1 MKQIKLT
8 FLLTM
13 LMCIAGV
20 KVFAHDI
27 EVKNNDGLTIYYNW
41 MNNKTELSVSYRGY
55 HYGEYY
61 NEYSGNVVIP
71 KSVEYENKTYSVTSI
86 GSYAF
91 YNCTGLTSV
100 TIPNSVTSIGFGAF
114 YNCNNLTSVNISDLE
129 AWCRI
134 SFDSNP
140 LSYAHHLFLN
150 GKEVKELIIPN
161 SVTSIG
167 SGAFGG
173 CTGLTSVYIPNSVT
187 SIGDRAFAGC
197 NNLTSV
203 YIPNSVTSIGSS
215 AFFRCAGLTSVTI
228 PNSVTSIGES
238 AFGGCSG
245 LTSVTIPNSVTSI
258 GCYAFSGCTGLTSV
272 TIPNSVTLIDEHAFE
287 GCTGLTSVYIPNSV
301 TSIGRWAFYD
311 CTGLTSVYIPN
322 SVTSIGNS
330 AFSGCTSLTSLY
342 VNSTK
347 PPILYNSFGNIHYT
361 RTDLYV
367 PVGSKDA
374 YLKASGWKN
383 FIFISEFDPT
393 VIWTINNGDII
404 EKYRY
409 SLNGQQIIEP
419 KKGVNIIK
427 MSDGSTKKVLA
438 K

>member
-1 MKQIKLT
+1 MMKQIKLT

-203 YIPNSVTSIGSS
+203 YIPNSVTSIGNS
-215 AFFRCAGLTSVTI
+215 AFSGCKSLTSVTI
-228 PNSVTSIGES
+228 PNSVKSIGDET
-238 AFGGCSG
+238 FCMCTG
-245 LTSVTIPNSVTSI
+245 LTSLIIGSSVTSI
-258 GCYAFSGCTGLTSV
+258 GYLAFAGC
-272 TIPNSVTLIDEHAFE
+272 N
-287 GCTGLTSVYIPNSV
+287 N
-301 TSIGRWAFYD
+301 
-311 CTGLTSVYIPN
+311 LTSVYIPN